1 MADTQGAPG
10 ARATAAAP
18 PAIPGSTDKP
28 GKEKKTKEKKEPT
41 VRRSKFDLLYPG
53 RSKITVLVDKNPK
66 KEGSKAHERFKLY
79 GKNTTV
85 AEFIKV
91 GGTYQDIAYNI
102 GREFIGIE
110 KVADPVVAAPAA
122 TADPK

>member
-1 MADTQGAPG
+1 MS
-10 ARATAAAP
+10 ATAP
-18 PAIPGSTDKP
+18 TIPGGNAPEKAP
-28 GKEKKTKEKKEPT
+28 KEKKAKKEPT
-41 VRRSKFDLLYPG
+41 VRRSKFDMLYPG

-85 AEFIKV
+85 AEFIKK

-110 KVADPVVAAPAA
+110 KVADPVVQPAAPS
-122 TADPK
+122 TPDPK

>member
-1 MADTQGAPG
+1 MSAVA
-10 ARATAAAP
+10 
-18 PAIPGSTDKP
+18 PAIPG
-28 GKEKKTKEKKEPT
+28 KEAPTKEAKAPKAPKEKKEPT
-41 VRRSKFDLLYPG
+41 VRRSKFDVLYPG

-85 AEFIKV
+85 AEFIKA

-110 KVADPVVAAPAA
+110 KVADPVAAVQP
-122 TADPK
+122 DPK